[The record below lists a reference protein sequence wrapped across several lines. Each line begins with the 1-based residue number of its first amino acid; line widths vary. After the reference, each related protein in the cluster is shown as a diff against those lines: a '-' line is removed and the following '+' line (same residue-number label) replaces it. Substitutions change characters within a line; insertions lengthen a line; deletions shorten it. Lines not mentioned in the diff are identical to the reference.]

1 MNPVQGVGNQSP
13 VQKIISNPIQKE
25 IPAQQISP
33 APRGP
38 DKLELSGVS
47 HLLKT
52 LKTNDVRT
60 EKVQQ
65 IRAQIANGTYETD
78 EKLDAAADKLLD
90 DLIR

>member
-1 MNPVQGVGNQSP
+1 MSPIQGVGNQSP

-25 IPAQQISP
+25 IPAGQVSP

-52 LKTNDVRT
+52 LKTNDVRA
-60 EKVQQ
+60 EKVEQ
-65 IRAQIANGTYETD
+65 IRAQIAAGTYETE

-90 DLIR
+90 DLLK